1 MEKAIPLL
9 WRSPACRWSFR
20 IWIQIHV
27 PRLYLSMFWV
37 EGWKHESMWLTSCEC
52 VKRLINIFIGQRVTL
67 LSDPLCSVT
76 GACGKVQ
83 TTADYFLP
91 VSFSLCI
98 SAGRVGN
105 YSVVPISLKQNNG
118 QLIIWKFC
126 ALSLSLSISIPLSV
140 SAVHRLFYAFFKYFA
155 R

>member
-1 MEKAIPLL
+1 MEEAIPLL

-20 IWIQIHV
+20 IRIQIHV

-37 EGWKHESMWLTSCEC
+37 GGWKHESMWVCKKT
-52 VKRLINIFIGQRVTL
+52 IGQRVTL
-67 LSDPLCSVT
+67 LSDLLCWVT

-83 TTADYFLP
+83 STADYFLP
-91 VSFSLCI
+91 VLFSLCI

-105 YSVVPISLKQNNG
+105 CSLVPISLKQNNG
-118 QLIIWKFC
+118 LLIIWNFC
-126 ALSLSLSISIPLSV
+126 ALSLSFSLSLS
-140 SAVHRLFYAFFKYFA
+140 LFLSLSLSQFLPCIDYFVRFLYFA